1 LVILN
6 WIDGVVVETI
16 SKDEFTPRSTIDG
29 IPIIKKG
36 ITLNAQ
42 IAAKYN
48 GLAEKA
54 SALEISSTQLLRPSD
69 ILRNRFTTDQIHTGT
84 LVIESINGLKV
95 RNNASGDTI
104 RIYSSPTAGGL
115 IGYTTTNLTLK
126 VGIDSEPY
134 FKFNSSY
141 SNVGL
146 NTSTNSLSPTL
157 DVYGTGRYS
166 GQLTVQN
173 IVINTTATIA
183 NNLTVGGNSV
193 FSGSITAT
201 GLVSVGANILPTA
214 NNVYDIGS
222 ASSAFGTI
230 YASRIG
236 ATGTYVRIIGEVI
249 GSVSTLTNARNF
261 NIQGQVTATS
271 ISFNG
276 SANAVFTTTLTSSA
290 ITDQQSTST
299 TALTQTL
306 IVVNTATASDGL
318 KKISKS
324 VFLSDV
330 YPYLPTT
337 GMILPSGTSTVASGW
352 LLCDGTQYLATS
364 YTDLFSVIGN
374 RYGTGS
380 PGYFRV
386 PNLNDVTTSTT
397 VTATASIFYH
407 IKT

>member
-1 LVILN
+1 
-6 WIDGVVVETI
+6 
-16 SKDEFTPRSTIDG
+16 
-29 IPIIKKG
+29 
-36 ITLNAQ
+36 
-42 IAAKYN
+42 
-48 GLAEKA
+48 
-54 SALEISSTQLLRPSD
+54 
-69 ILRNRFTTDQIHTGT
+69 
-84 LVIESINGLKV
+84 
-95 RNNASGDTI
+95 
-104 RIYSSPTAGGL
+104 
-115 IGYTTTNLTLK
+115 
-126 VGIDSEPY
+126 
-134 FKFNSSY
+134 
-141 SNVGL
+141 
-146 NTSTNSLSPTL
+146 
-157 DVYGTGRYS
+157 
-166 GQLTVQN
+166 
-173 IVINTTATIA
+173 
-183 NNLTVGGNSV
+183 
-193 FSGSITAT
+193 
-201 GLVSVGANILPTA
+201 
-214 NNVYDIGS
+214 
-222 ASSAFGTI
+222 
-230 YASRIG
+230 
-236 ATGTYVRIIGEVI
+236 VRIIGEVI